1 MNWIDRLRQGEPF
14 NQGSQLL
21 YYVRSELL
29 GKYFAVIRITWWNDE
44 NGRVEVYERCIEK
57 REIGLIQELHYIVK
71 NALHHGDDVSVICA
85 EDPYYLGINPECMD
99 IDGT

>member
-29 GKYFAVIRITWWNDE
+29 GEYFAVIRVSWFDSKGIYCISET
-44 NGRVEVYERCIEK
+44 CIEK
-57 REIGLIQELHYIVK
+57 REIDVLAVFSEIVGM
-71 NALHHGDDVSVICA
+71 ALRNGSNVCVICA
-85 EDPYYLGINPECMD
+85 EDPEYLGIYD
-99 IDGT
+99 T

>member
-1 MNWIDRLRQGEPF
+1 MNWIDRLRRGEPSDQS
-14 NQGSQLL
+14 NQLL

-29 GKYFAVIRITWWNDE
+29 GEYFAIIRITWWNNE

-57 REIGLIQELHYIVK
+57 REIGLIEELYYLLT
-71 NALHHGDDVSVICA
+71 NALRHGDDVSVICA